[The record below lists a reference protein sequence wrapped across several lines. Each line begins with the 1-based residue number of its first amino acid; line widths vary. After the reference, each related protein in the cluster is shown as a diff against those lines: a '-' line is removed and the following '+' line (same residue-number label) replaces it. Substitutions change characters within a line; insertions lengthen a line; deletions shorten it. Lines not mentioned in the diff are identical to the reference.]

1 LREDR
6 LRSHFAKP
14 QRGSS
19 VREGLFRKNEF
30 RYDAGLDAYVCPAGM
45 LLTPIRAAGC
55 AISKGPISATRK
67 PAAPVI

>member
-1 LREDR
+1 
-6 LRSHFAKP
+6 
-14 QRGSS
+14 